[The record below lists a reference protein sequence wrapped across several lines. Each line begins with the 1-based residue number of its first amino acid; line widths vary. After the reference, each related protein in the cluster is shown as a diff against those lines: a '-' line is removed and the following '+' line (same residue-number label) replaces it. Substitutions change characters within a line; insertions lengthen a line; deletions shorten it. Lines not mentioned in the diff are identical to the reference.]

1 MNVKNFIQGAR
12 AKTGQDKL
20 EDQVV
25 LKFLHILEHSEIEE
39 VSCAE
44 MYARLDEFVEREVS
58 QKDAGRIMPL
68 LRDHLDLCS
77 DCCVEYEALLAVL
90 ENTK

>member
-12 AKTGQDKL
+12 AKTMSDKL
-20 EDQVV
+20 DDQVV
-25 LKFLHILEHSEIEE
+25 LKFLHILEHSELEE

-44 MYARLDEFVEREVS
+44 MYTRLDEFVEREVS
-58 QKDAGRIMPL
+58 KKDAARLMPL
-68 LRDHLDLCS
+68 LSEHLDMCS